1 MLVAIR
7 KRWAT
12 TRDQSVPGLF
22 SKHLSNQLERIQHM
36 DKQSAVRKRAVA
48 FTETETEGTSNHT
61 RLDHTSHSTKSSNL
75 FAIFDHLRVR
85 CGYNTAHV
93 LCPRRIRYDAGYAD
107 VRHTAR
113 HVDIAR
119 CTGWCAG
126 SCTGTANGAGRR
138 LLRGASTPRPGALR
152 ATLRRL
158 SRPGAGGRVSASA
171 DRRPVHEQ
179 VPDGAA
185 LGALHPDSLRHAAQG

>member
-1 MLVAIR
+1 MRQVDWRVSYSQDTIRTSRVMRHRVCEPISMRFLGSMLVAIR

-61 RLDHTSHSTKSSNL
+61 RLDHTSHLTKSSNL

-85 CGYNTAHV
+85 CGYNT
-93 LCPRRIRYDAGYAD
+93 
-107 VRHTAR
+107 
-113 HVDIAR
+113 
-119 CTGWCAG
+119 
-126 SCTGTANGAGRR
+126 
-138 LLRGASTPRPGALR
+138 
-152 ATLRRL
+152 
-158 SRPGAGGRVSASA
+158 
-171 DRRPVHEQ
+171 
-179 VPDGAA
+179 
-185 LGALHPDSLRHAAQG
+185 